1 MSHVPAGN
9 EAMKLHKSPYPQAK
23 LEVAPFRKMD
33 YVVQKE
39 LHSTE
44 GLAVSRREC
53 CADKASG
60 DLGYSS

>member
-1 MSHVPAGN
+1 
-9 EAMKLHKSPYPQAK
+9 MKLHKSPYPQAK

-39 LHSTE
+39 LRSTE